1 MTRWT
6 GIVAV
11 PAPDTRDE
19 MMSRLPAHLHP
30 VCGRPLVWHAVSV
43 LLSADPSP
51 EHVYVVGDADLPED
65 LCSDLAGNVTVLP
78 STELNAEHLET
89 EPRKRVVVHAAAV
102 LPPSCIAALID
113 GPDDA
118 WIAARDGQPV
128 AVRSSGSSISVA
140 LDPAAG
146 APLATPD
153 VVLVRDR
160 AGLAEAHRVV
170 RDRIVRQLMRGGATF
185 ILPDSVTVDVD
196 VSIGRDTVIYPGAVI
211 EGQTTIGGE
220 TVVGPGCRIISSWI
234 GSGVELKGWNYI
246 AHTSIRNRAILEP
259 YVRRGFD

>member
-11 PAPDTRDE
+11 PAPDARDE
-19 MMSRLPAHLHP
+19 MVSRLRAHLHP

-43 LLSADPSP
+43 LLSADPAP
-51 EHVYVVGDADLPED
+51 EHVFVVGDEDLPED
-65 LCSDLAGNVTVLP
+65 LCSDLAGNVTVL
-78 STELNAEHLET
+78 SASDLAAEHLET
-89 EPRKRVVVHAAAV
+89 EPRKRVVVDAAAV
-102 LPPSCIAALID
+102 LPVGCVSALIE

-118 WIAARDGQPV
+118 RVAAPDGRVAAARSAGP
-128 AVRSSGSSISVA
+128 SI
-140 LDPAAG
+140 AG
-146 APLATPD
+146 ALEPADGDPPPSSE
-153 VVLVRDR
+153 VVVVRDR
-160 AGLAEAHRVV
+160 AGLAEAHRIV
-170 RDRIVRQLMRGGATF
+170 RDRIVRQLMRAGVTF
-185 ILPDSVTVDVD
+185 ILPDSVTIDVD
-196 VSIGRDTVIYPGAVI
+196 VSIGRDTVVYPGAVI

-246 AHTSIRNRAILEP
+246 AHTSVRNRAILEP